1 MPQDVESGFMEPGS
15 LRRGP
20 RVFRNPNQGGDMKRD
35 DARDLEMQAQIDRLS
50 RLSEASL
57 RISEGL
63 DLDNLLQGIVDSAR
77 SLTGSRY
84 GAITVLGDTEELP
97 AFIRRPKN
105 RTSAAVGSIVGYI
118 NATSVGVQSPG

>member
-1 MPQDVESGFMEPGS
+1 
-15 LRRGP
+15 
-20 RVFRNPNQGGDMKRD
+20 MKRD

-50 RLSEASL
+50 RL
-57 RISEGL
+57 SEGL

-105 RTSAAVGSIVGYI
+105 GTSAAVGSIVGYI
-118 NATSVGVQSPG
+118 NATSVAVQSPGQLARRLRSS